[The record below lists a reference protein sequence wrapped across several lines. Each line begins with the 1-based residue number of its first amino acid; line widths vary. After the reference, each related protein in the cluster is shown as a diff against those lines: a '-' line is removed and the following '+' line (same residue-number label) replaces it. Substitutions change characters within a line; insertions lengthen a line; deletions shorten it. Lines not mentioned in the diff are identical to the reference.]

1 MVKHFDHVTVVVE
14 ELEESIKFFELL
26 GFVVDK
32 SVEISGGKFAE
43 YMNTEGIDAS
53 HVTLVLKGASPRME
67 IQLLH
72 YHMPRPA
79 ADPLIKRL
87 DKLGYNHLCL
97 AVDDIESEV
106 ERLTQA
112 GVKLRNEIMT
122 FNQRKLVFF
131 YGPGGITLELA
142 QWLEK

>member
-1 MVKHFDHVTVVVE
+1 MVNHFDHVTLVVE
-14 ELEESIKFFELL
+14 ELEESVKFFELL
-26 GFVVDK
+26 GFTVDK
-32 SVEISGGKFAE
+32 SVEISGGKFAD
-43 YMNTEGIDAS
+43 YMNTESIAAS

-72 YHMPRPA
+72 YHTPEPA
-79 ADPLIKRL
+79 ADPLIRRL

-97 AVDDIESEV
+97 AVDDIEKEV

-112 GVKLRNEIMT
+112 GVKFRNEIMI

-131 YGPGGITLELA
+131 YGPGGVTMELA
-142 QWLEK
+142 QWLT

>member
-1 MVKHFDHVTVVVE
+1 MVKHFDHVTIVVE
-14 ELEESIKFFELL
+14 KLKESIKFFELL
-26 GFVVDK
+26 GFKVDQ
-32 SVEISGGKFAE
+32 SVEISGGRFAD

-53 HVTLVLKGASPRME
+53 HITLVLEGASPRME

-72 YHMPRPA
+72 YHSPEPA
-79 ADPLIKRL
+79 ADPLIDRL
-87 DKLGYNHLCL
+87 DKFGYKHLCL
-97 AVDDIESEV
+97 AVDDIEKEI

-122 FNQRKLVFF
+122 FNQRKLAFF

-142 QWLEK
+142 QWLE

>member
-32 SVEISGGKFAE
+32 SVEISGGKFVD
-43 YMNTEGIDAS
+43 YMSMEGVDAS

-72 YHMPRPA
+72 YHAPKPA
-79 ADPLIKRL
+79 SDPLIERL
-87 DKLGYNHLCL
+87 DKFGYNHLCF
-97 AVDDIESEV
+97 AVDDIEEEV
-106 ERLTQA
+106 KRLTQA

-131 YGPGGITLELA
+131 YGPGGITMELA
-142 QWLEK
+142 QWLE

>member
-1 MVKHFDHVTVVVE
+1 MVRHFDHVTVVVE

-32 SVEISGGKFAE
+32 SVEISGGIFAE

-53 HVTLVLKGASPRME
+53 HVTMVLEGASPRME

-72 YHMPRPA
+72 YHAPEPA
-79 ADPLIKRL
+79 ADSLIERL
-87 DKLGYNHLCL
+87 DKLGYNHVCL
-97 AVDDIESEV
+97 AVDDIEKEV
-106 ERLTQA
+106 KRLTRA

-142 QWLEK
+142 QWLE